1 MVKARFGLDG
11 APARTLEEIGRDFN
25 LTRERVRQIE
35 ARALHKLRQPYRNYR
50 VRDFAFDKL
59 LVQAGMLKP
68 PPGAVAAAEAVIA
81 EAEAAA
87 KRSEA
92 ALAHERL
99 GTTPEEGITSEL
111 HSLLGERSMSRGL
124 VVGKGED
131 KSGMGK
137 CLLEP
142 SLVGGKG
149 GMKLEKEFDVRGALG
164 ETGGRGDG
172 GVGLDKDD
180 LLALEEASG
189 GDFDTDT
196 DMDAELRSLNKAW
209 KNRRS
214 PREAAEQLAQMGIDS
229 EGDVRAP
236 RLQGGEG
243 NEQQLG
249 STLDGLDLDLTDLE
263 DDDSSFD
270 DDFSGTDSTVLS
282 GSPKTLDRLESAM
295 NSNGGSVRLEERD
308 SADMRSLQVA

>member
-11 APARTLEEIGRDFN
+11 APPRTLEEIGRDFN

-59 LVQAGMLKP
+59 LVQAGVLEP
-68 PPGAVAAAEAVIA
+68 PAGAVAAAEAVIA

-92 ALAHERL
+92 AIAHERL
-99 GTTPEEGITSEL
+99 GTTPEEGIASEL

-124 VVGKGED
+124 VVGKGGD
-131 KSGMGK
+131 KPGMGK

-149 GMKLEKEFDVRGALG
+149 GMKLKKEFDVREALG
-164 ETGGRGDG
+164 ERDGRGDNY
-172 GVGLDKDD
+172 KED
-180 LLALEEASG
+180 LLAVEETSDG
-189 GDFDTDT
+189 EFDMDM

-214 PREAAEQLAQMGIDS
+214 TREAAEQMGIDS
-229 EGDVRAP
+229 EGSVRAP
-236 RLQGGEG
+236 RVQGVEG

-263 DDDSSFD
+263 D

-295 NSNGGSVRLEERD
+295 NSKGGSVRLEERD